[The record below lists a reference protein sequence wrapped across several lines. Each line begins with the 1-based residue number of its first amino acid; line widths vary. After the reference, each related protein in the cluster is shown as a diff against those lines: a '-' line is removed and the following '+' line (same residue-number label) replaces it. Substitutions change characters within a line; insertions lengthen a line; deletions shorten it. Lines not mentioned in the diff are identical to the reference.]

1 MFEVTDTFE
10 LSLDYN
16 GYNYLVIY
24 GKHINGGFWA
34 IPNHG
39 ICGEAGEPDEV
50 FYNAESIARR
60 IEDKE
65 AAEYIAMMISQCA
78 EMKQQEENKC
88 TGN

>member
-1 MFEVTDTFE
+1 MYEVRDTFE

-39 ICGEAGEPDEV
+39 ICGEAGEPDDV
-50 FYNAESIARR
+50 FFNAESISHR
-60 IEDKE
+60 IRNKK
-65 AAEYIAMMISQCA
+65 AAEFIANMIYECS
-78 EMKQQEENKC
+78 KLNLSKV
-88 TGN
+88 